1 MRLTL
6 DDDTKKVVVVDDSG
20 VRREFDFYTPEAFH
34 YLSAMWVKM
43 GWGLKYIYTFTWMG
57 RPIIQ
62 LPDDMFRV
70 QEVIYSLKPDV
81 IVETGIA
88 HGGSLIFYASLCKTI
103 GKGRVVGVDIEIR
116 PHNREAIE
124 KHPLFPYITLIEGNA
139 VSEDTFERVR
149 AECGGGGTETVLV
162 LLDSCHT
169 KDHVA
174 KELELYSSLVSTGS
188 YIVATDG
195 LMRDLKGA
203 PRTKEDWTWNNPAE
217 AAREF
222 LKNHPDFEMATPVWS
237 FNESSLSENITHWP
251 DAWLKRVRDS

>member
-70 QEVIYSLKPDV
+70 QEAIYSLKPDV

-88 HGGSLIFYASLCKTI
+88 HGGSLIFYASLCKTME
-103 GKGRVVGVDIEIR
+103 KGRVVGVDIEIR

-149 AECGGGGTETVLV
+149 AECGGGDGNRLGPVGFLSHKRPCGKGIGV
-162 LLDSCHT
+162 VFFSGFNRLLYCGNGWLD
-169 KDHVA
+169 
-174 KELELYSSLVSTGS
+174 
-188 YIVATDG
+188 
-195 LMRDLKGA
+195 
-203 PRTKEDWTWNNPAE
+203 
-217 AAREF
+217 AR
-222 LKNHPDFEMATPVWS
+222 S
-237 FNESSLSENITHWP
+237 
-251 DAWLKRVRDS
+251 

>member
-103 GKGRVVGVDIEIR
+103 GKGRVIGVDIEIR

-149 AECGGGGTETVLV
+149 AECGGGGRKPSWSCWIPATQKTMWQRNWSCI
-162 LLDSCHT
+162 LLWFQ
-169 KDHVA
+169 
-174 KELELYSSLVSTGS
+174 
-188 YIVATDG
+188 
-195 LMRDLKGA
+195 RA
-203 PRTKEDWTWNNPAE
+203 PILWQR
-217 AAREF
+217 
-222 LKNHPDFEMATPVWS
+222 MV
-237 FNESSLSENITHWP
+237 
-251 DAWLKRVRDS
+251 

>member
-88 HGGSLIFYASLCKTI
+88 HGGSLIFYASLCKTM

-149 AECGGGGTETVLV
+149 AECGGGDENRLGPVGFLPHKRPCGKGIGV
-162 LLDSCHT
+162 VFFSGFNGLLYCGNGWFD
-169 KDHVA
+169 
-174 KELELYSSLVSTGS
+174 
-188 YIVATDG
+188 
-195 LMRDLKGA
+195 
-203 PRTKEDWTWNNPAE
+203 
-217 AAREF
+217 AR
-222 LKNHPDFEMATPVWS
+222 S
-237 FNESSLSENITHWP
+237 
-251 DAWLKRVRDS
+251 